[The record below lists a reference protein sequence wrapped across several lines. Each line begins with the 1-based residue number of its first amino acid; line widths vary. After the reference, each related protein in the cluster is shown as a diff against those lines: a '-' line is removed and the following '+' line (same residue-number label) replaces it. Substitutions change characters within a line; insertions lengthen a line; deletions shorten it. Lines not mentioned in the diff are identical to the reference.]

1 MLRESQEKTQPLYSR
16 RPVAGRTWR
25 MMRRNPGL
33 IRTLLG
39 EEYRE
44 KLGISLARRC
54 RRGRRGLP
62 VSLNLDAL

>member
-1 MLRESQEKTQPLYSR
+1 M
-16 RPVAGRTWR
+16 
-25 MMRRNPGL
+25 
-33 IRTLLG
+33 IRTLLR

-44 KLGISLARRC
+44 KLGISPDRRY